1 MTGADGSV
9 EIARVDHAHGDA
21 ENPLTDDELN
31 AKYRAAAKVALD
43 DDACEK
49 LLAKMWQLERLEHAA
64 DIAALAAGNASA

>member
-1 MTGADGSV
+1 V

-43 DDACEK
+43 DDASER
-49 LLAKMWQLERLEHAA
+49 LLAKMWRLEQLERAA
-64 DIAALAAGNASA
+64 EIATLAA